1 MVVVGFFFSSRRRHT
16 RCALVTGVQTCA
28 LPIYGTL
35 ASAGGGIGSAGPG
48 AGAFCVQAARASA
61 RGSSSSVLFM
71 PGTPCGGML
80 PTRGRAG
87 RGCSAGGRGDGGP
100 QQQQRRAQ
108 RHAVPGDRGE
118 AVRLEVVTQPFERY
132 EGGDRRGDEG
142 DGQRR

>member
-1 MVVVGFFFSSRRRHT
+1 MIRRPPRST
-16 RCALVTGVQTCA
+16 RTDTLFPYTPLFRSLSAT
-28 LPIYGTL
+28 YGTL

-71 PGTPCGGML
+71 PKTPCGGRL

-87 RGCSAGGRGDGGP
+87 RGCSAGGRAGGGQ

-108 RHAVPGDRGE
+108 RHAVHGERGE
-118 AVRLEVVTQPFERY
+118 AVQN
-132 EGGDRRGDEG
+132 GKGAG
-142 DGQRR
+142 